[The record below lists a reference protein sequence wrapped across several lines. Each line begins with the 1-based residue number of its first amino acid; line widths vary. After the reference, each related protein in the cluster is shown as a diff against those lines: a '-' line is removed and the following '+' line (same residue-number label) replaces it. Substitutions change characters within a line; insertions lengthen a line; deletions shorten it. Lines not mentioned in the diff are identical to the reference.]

1 MALRDFDEAAIFNA
15 KALIILMVVAF
26 APFPAL
32 LFRGSGRSVGA
43 HVVFAL
49 HLYVFV
55 LAVLCFALLIAE
67 AELLLGG
74 GGLASRNVDTWLSV
88 ANLAACSV
96 YIFLAIGEAYGAS
109 GTARF
114 IATAVLATAVA
125 ALFVG
130 YRFVIFLIT
139 FLIC

>member
-1 MALRDFDEAAIFNA
+1 LAPLQLFLIANAVFFAVQSLTSTNVLSSTLQSHLQVQDWREFTHSLVWRRFGNDPAPIAAFAHRFDQAAIFNA

-74 GGLASRNVDTWLSV
+74 
-88 ANLAACSV
+88 
-96 YIFLAIGEAYGAS
+96 
-109 GTARF
+109 
-114 IATAVLATAVA
+114 
-125 ALFVG
+125 
-130 YRFVIFLIT
+130 
-139 FLIC
+139 